1 MALKCFPRESTSLY
15 SFLKEYN
22 FSLSFCTH
30 PSLTSALGIAYF
42 TPSHYIFAQ
51 QAGLYGD
58 LYNVILPEVQCQ
70 VNSRLRDLMSSPS
83 AFGYLAGLITFHS
96 VTSVHSSQVG
106 MEEDCCQRVVSQLCS
121 ALSHLHSLGFVHRD
135 LKPENVFLCDATCHW
150 VKLGDYGM
158 VSATCFYST
167 TDPCDYGFY
176 ANSRYLPFPSPGEG
190 QGHQSPGGL
199 VQLTLLHPRG

>member
-58 LYNVILPEVQCQ
+58 LYDVILPEVQSR
-70 VNSRLRDLMSSPS
+70 VNSHLQDVSTFRLW
-83 AFGYLAGLITFHS
+83 
-96 VTSVHSSQVG
+96 
-106 MEEDCCQRVVSQLCS
+106 VSGRIS
-121 ALSHLHSLGFVHRD
+121 
-135 LKPENVFLCDATCHW
+135 
-150 VKLGDYGM
+150 
-158 VSATCFYST
+158 
-167 TDPCDYGFY
+167 
-176 ANSRYLPFPSPGEG
+176 
-190 QGHQSPGGL
+190 
-199 VQLTLLHPRG
+199 

>member
-58 LYNVILPEVQCQ
+58 LYTLILPEVRCQ
-70 VNSRLRDLMSSPS
+70 LVASGLPAERLLRTNRLSFGLCALPRLAWRRTAASGWSLSCAALCPTCTRSDSCTEISNRRTSLCVTPPAVGSSWETMGWLAWTRDKRL
-83 AFGYLAGLITFHS
+83 
-96 VTSVHSSQVG
+96 Q
-106 MEEDCCQRVVSQLCS
+106 MER
-121 ALSHLHSLGFVHRD
+121 
-135 LKPENVFLCDATCHW
+135 
-150 VKLGDYGM
+150 
-158 VSATCFYST
+158 
-167 TDPCDYGFY
+167 
-176 ANSRYLPFPSPGEG
+176 PFKKVLFCPP
-190 QGHQSPGGL
+190 
-199 VQLTLLHPRG
+199 PR